1 MSTTFPVLQQVA
13 RPMLLPLKS
22 LVLLN
27 KSLVLLIAT
36 KSLTVPH
43 NTGVSDQVLKFQFYL
58 LVCKAVHYLAQVA
71 RLEMMQTSLLT
82 SQQSCLA

>member
-1 MSTTFPVLQQVA
+1 
-13 RPMLLPLKS
+13 MLLPLKS

-58 LVCKAVHYLAQVA
+58 LVCKAVHSLVQVA
-71 RLEMMQTSLLT
+71 RLEMVQTSLLT

>member
-1 MSTTFPVLQQVA
+1 
-13 RPMLLPLKS
+13 MLPPLKS

-27 KSLVLLIAT
+27 VSKSLVLLIAT

>member
-43 NTGVSDQVLKFQFYL
+43 NTGVSDQV
-58 LVCKAVHYLAQVA
+58 A
-71 RLEMMQTSLLT
+71 RLEMVQTSLLT

>member
-1 MSTTFPVLQQVA
+1 
-13 RPMLLPLKS
+13 MLLPLKS

-27 KSLVLLIAT
+27 VSKSLVLLIAT

-58 LVCKAVHYLAQVA
+58 LVCKNSRLLAQVP
-71 RLEMMQTSLLT
+71 RREMLIEIVLVLT
-82 SQQSCLA
+82 TMVS